1 MHHIDLERPTLKF
14 SSMDVSLLR
23 TLSIHGLTDI
33 NTAGAGVGMGAAGG
47 ETRGGGIVVEGGEE
61 RGCDEQ

>member
-1 MHHIDLERPTLKF
+1 
-14 SSMDVSLLR
+14 MDVSLLR